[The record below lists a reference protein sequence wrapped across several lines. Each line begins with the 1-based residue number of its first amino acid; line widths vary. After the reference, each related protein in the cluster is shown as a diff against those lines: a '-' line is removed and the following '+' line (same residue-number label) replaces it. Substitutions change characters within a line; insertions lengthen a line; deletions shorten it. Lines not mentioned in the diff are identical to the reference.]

1 MKFQSFHHPSRPF
14 PEASMTIYKALH
26 EISKALLLETGKQ
39 NQELVLDRAIDFT
52 GADRG
57 FIVVR
62 EQGSFQEKYQVHFDR
77 SAISSQQRKFSR
89 TAVKNAIRSR
99 KTQFIK
105 DMSLESNLF
114 DRQSVMDLGPCSALI
129 VPLVFQDEV
138 YAVIYMERQYGS
150 GPFSE
155 TACRF
160 MEEFSL
166 LAAASFQQ
174 SLERE
179 NLARLRRIIKAD
191 QGDDFDM
198 RGVVGSHPRMI
209 ALFETVAQVASSEVT
224 VLIRG
229 ETGSGKEVI
238 AELIHRNSDR
248 RKGPLV
254 TVHCGALPET
264 LLEGEL
270 FGHAKGAFTG
280 ANQARSGRVAQAEGG
295 TLFIDEVGEIPLVS
309 QAKLLRF
316 LQSGEFQR
324 LGSDRV
330 ERINTRIVAATHRD
344 LKQMISEGTF
354 REDLYY
360 RLNVIELEVPPLR
373 LRKTDIPLLVAY
385 FLEKYWRRKQETPRF
400 EVAAMKA
407 FEDYHYP
414 GNVRELAHMIERVC
428 VLARGPVLDESL
440 LPHNLLTGKEVS
452 AATGDVATEFSSFS
466 NQELKQ
472 ARKQATEL
480 AVAQIEA
487 EYVQGL
493 LKQHGG
499 NISQAARSAGMQRSY
514 LQRLIARNRD
524 PVSVSKKKHRS

>member
-1 MKFQSFHHPSRPF
+1 
-14 PEASMTIYKALH
+14 
-26 EISKALLLETGKQ
+26 
-39 NQELVLDRAIDFT
+39 
-52 GADRG
+52 
-57 FIVVR
+57 
-62 EQGSFQEKYQVHFDR
+62 
-77 SAISSQQRKFSR
+77 
-89 TAVKNAIRSR
+89 
-99 KTQFIK
+99 
-105 DMSLESNLF
+105 MSLESNLF
-114 DRQSVMDLGPCSALI
+114 DRQSVMDLGTLLGAHRSLGFPRRGVCGDFI
-129 VPLVFQDEV
+129 WNGKH
-138 YAVIYMERQYGS
+138 GS

-155 TACRF
+155 TACQF

-166 LAAASFQQ
+166 LAAAYFQQ
-174 SLERE
+174 SLERQ

-191 QGDDFDM
+191 QGGDFDL
-198 RGVVGSHPRMI
+198 RGVVGSHPRMV
-209 ALFETVAQVASSEVT
+209 ALFETVAQVAQSQVT
-224 VLIRG
+224 VLVRG

-238 AELIHRNSDR
+238 ADLIHRNSER

-295 TLFIDEVGEIPLVS
+295 TLFIDEVGEIPLAS

-330 ERINTRIVAATHRD
+330 ERVDLRIVAATHRN
-344 LKQMISEGTF
+344 LKQMIAEGLF

-373 LRKTDIPLLVAY
+373 LRKSDIPLLVTY
-385 FLEKYWRRKQETPRF
+385 FLEKYWRRQKENPRF
-400 EVAAMKA
+400 DMAAMGA
-407 FEDYHYP
+407 LEDYDYP
-414 GNVRELAHMIERVC
+414 GNVRELGHIIERVC

-440 LPHNLLTGKEVS
+440 LPQNLNTRKQNAGSTGR
-452 AATGDVATEFSSFS
+452 AAAGFSSFS

-472 ARKQATEL
+472 ARKRATEL

-487 EYVQGL
+487 DYIEGL
-493 LKQHGG
+493 LKRYGG
-499 NISQAARSAGMQRSY
+499 NISQAARGAGMQRSY

-524 PVSVSKKKHRS
+524 PLAVTQKKQDS